1 MTAAVR
7 NRAVY
12 GHGALAERWLV
23 PGCDR
28 PLQKQVLP
36 TSCCTFAWKGLRRGG
51 VRLCCISGR
60 GQNSD
65 TQVSVNAGL
74 HSEASLLDA
83 AKRSLSVTAS
93 PYCAHLWVSHSSGRH
108 VGLDV

>member
-1 MTAAVR
+1 MR
-7 NRAVY
+7 
-12 GHGALAERWLV
+12 LLLWLRFGLL
-23 PGCDR
+23 PEMFMR
-28 PLQKQVLP
+28 PE
-36 TSCCTFAWKGLRRGG
+36 TSLDMENITILF
-51 VRLCCISGR
+51 
-60 GQNSD
+60 SD